1 MVTASRNFLL
11 VTNFPGAAIQACR
24 FFTLANSAVA
34 GAAAGPDSRTDFFWL
49 EA

>member
-11 VTNFPGAAIQACR
+11 VTNFAGAAMQACR
-24 FFTLANSAVA
+24 FFNPANSAVA
-34 GAAAGPDSRTDFFWL
+34 RAAAGPDSLTDFFWL